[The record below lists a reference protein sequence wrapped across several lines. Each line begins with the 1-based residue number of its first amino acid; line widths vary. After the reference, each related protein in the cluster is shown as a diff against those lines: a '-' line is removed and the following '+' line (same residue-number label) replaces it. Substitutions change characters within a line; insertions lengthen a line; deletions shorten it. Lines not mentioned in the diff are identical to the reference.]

1 MEALSPGDSQRIG
14 DHWLAGRLGSGGQG
28 VVHDAYDD
36 AGNRVAVKVLHVA
49 ADSTL
54 RAIPAGRRDRRAVR
68 RARLRAARRE
78 GGEPSGRGPH
88 RNHPVADPAG
98 KRLLL
103 PGDRL
108 DQIALPGWRSERPFA
123 ACAKRPQAVAIG
135 DDGKT
140 LACGGRTDIALVD
153 AVSGRPRG
161 AAVPCDACG
170 TGGRLRFSQDGRHL
184 VSFRGRDVQ
193 VWDLRTR
200 HTVLDHR
207 ADGEPTDVASDP
219 SGGILPALPR
229 AAGEVDFLAFSPDG
243 KTLATASLDGVLQL
257 WDIPARRRLG
267 GSYLVRAGRPWS
279 LAFNADGTALHAGME
294 GAVRTIPVDGRRVP
308 EEACDRVGR
317 TLTPAEWDRYLGG
330 APYQDVCR
338 RAP

>member
-28 VVHDAYDD
+28 VVHDVYDD

-243 KTLATASLDGVLQL
+243 KTLCHRLAGRRTPALGHPRPA
-257 WDIPARRRLG
+257 PARRLLPGAG
-267 GSYLVRAGRPWS
+267 GPAVVARVQRRR
-279 LAFNADGTALHAGME
+279 DGPARRDG
-294 GAVRTIPVDGRRVP
+294 GCRTDDPR
-308 EEACDRVGR
+308 
-317 TLTPAEWDRYLGG
+317 
-330 APYQDVCR
+330 
-338 RAP
+338 